1 MLNNLFAPLAMKV
14 AGGIALALALL
25 AGVQT
30 LRLSW
35 AQRELA
41 EVRADHARAAA
52 QAVAQARKADAV
64 AVDTA
69 QAGKAS
75 VEEGNER
82 AQEAARTSDDPLRA
96 GLDSLSNR

>member
-14 AGGIALALALL
+14 ASGIILALALL

-30 LRLSW
+30 LRLSG

-41 EVRADHARAAA
+41 EVRADHARQAA

-69 QAGKAS
+69 QAGKAAS
-75 VEEGNER
+75 EAEIERGRDAAEG
-82 AQEAARTSDDPLRA
+82 ADDPWLAATEAMR
-96 GLDSLSNR
+96 